1 MIRFVVVIPA
11 RYASERLPGKP
22 LRDIAGKPML
32 RYVHEKGLESDA
44 GQVIIATDDR
54 RVADAAEAFGA
65 TVMMTSEE
73 HGSGTE
79 RLAEVA
85 RYYDWPTDMVIVN
98 LQGDEPLMPAQL
110 INQCAALLVDN
121 GADIGTLASPIASQ
135 EDFENP
141 NVVKV
146 VVDDDGCALYFSRAM
161 VPYARE
167 VGAMNQARGC
177 ALHHHGIYA
186 YRYKRLQ
193 DIVTAKPSRL
203 EVIEKLEQLR
213 ALSLGLRIKVGVPA
227 TPPGPSV
234 DTEDDLAAVESLLS

>member
-1 MIRFVVVIPA
+1 
-11 RYASERLPGKP
+11 
-22 LRDIAGKPML
+22 
-32 RYVHEKGLESDA
+32 
-44 GQVIIATDDR
+44 
-54 RVADAAEAFGA
+54 
-65 TVMMTSEE
+65 
-73 HGSGTE
+73 
-79 RLAEVA
+79 
-85 RYYDWPTDMVIVN
+85 
-98 LQGDEPLMPAQL
+98 
-110 INQCAALLVDN
+110 
-121 GADIGTLASPIASQ
+121 
-135 EDFENP
+135 
-141 NVVKV
+141 
-146 VVDDDGCALYFSRAM
+146 M